1 MQYIY
6 DFFKY
11 LSGIFKKALA
21 GLMTLPGLLVSG
33 IFGFASLVLSLFG
46 EFDYSTD
53 MVSRIDAAAS
63 MLDEIFG
70 VIRSGN
76 YALVDMLVS
85 FLAVDTFVEC
95 LVALVTAT
103 VAIVVATLFTFLG
116 SFIVFAGGVL
126 LVRGILKVIRICSGG
141 FIDP

>member
-11 LSGIFKKALA
+11 LSGVFKKALA

-33 IFGFASLVLSLFG
+33 IFGFATLVMSLFG
-46 EFDYSTD
+46 EFDYSTE
-53 MVSRIDAAAS
+53 MVMRIEDAAAR
-63 MLDEIFG
+63 LDEIFG
-70 VIRSGN
+70 VIRQGD

-103 VAIVVATLFTFLG
+103 VAIVVATIFTFLG
-116 SFIVFAGGVL
+116 GFMVFAGGVL
-126 LVRGILKVIRICSGG
+126 LIRGILKVIRICSGG

>member
-21 GLMTLPGLLVSG
+21 GLMTLPGLIVSG
-33 IFGFASLVLSLFG
+33 IFGFATLVLSMFG

-53 MVSRIDAAAS
+53 LASRIDSAAS

-70 VIRSGN
+70 VIRNGD
-76 YALVDMLVS
+76 YALVDMIVS

-103 VAIVVATLFTFLG
+103 VALVVATMFTFLG
-116 SFIVFAGGVL
+116 GFIVFAGGVL
-126 LVRGILKVIRICSGG
+126 VVRGILKVIRICSGG